1 MSLATKAFAGFD
13 IDDRHVRVVVTDAAV
28 ITDAAAAARTALD
41 TWLDIVSL
49 TRADSELQRLNR
61 SFGRTVR
68 VSPALA
74 DQLRHALDAATLT
87 SGAVDPLRTQSTD
100 THDAIEIE
108 GLDVRLPAWAT
119 LDLDAT
125 ALAVVV
131 ERIAATIA
139 RRFGCGALVSVSG
152 AHSTDTHIAVAGP
165 ESARGWQISVIDG
178 SAERLVPIASGTT
191 VVTSTATTTATVAAP
206 SPVVAAAWSR
216 AAAAGADALVDGA
229 ADHASATVFIA
240 A

>member
-13 IDDRHVRVVVTDAAV
+13 IDDRHVRIVVTDSSVVTEATA
-28 ITDAAAAARTALD
+28 TARTALD
-41 TWLDIVSL
+41 SWLDIVSL

-74 DQLRHALDAATLT
+74 EQVRHALTAAALT
-87 SGAVDPLRTQSTD
+87 AGAVDPLRTPGTD
-100 THDAIEIE
+100 TYCGIEID
-108 GLDVRLPAWAT
+108 GLSVRLPGWST
-119 LDLDAT
+119 VDLDAT

-139 RRFGCGALVSVSG
+139 RRYGCGAMVSVSG
-152 AHSTDTHIAVAGP
+152 ENSDGNVVAVAGP
-165 ESARGWQISVIDG
+165 EPVRGWQVSVIDG
-178 SAERLVPIASGTT
+178 SVERLVPIASGTT
-191 VVTSTATTTATVAAP
+191 VVTSTAATTATVVAS
-206 SPVVAAAWSR
+206 SPVVAAALSR
-216 AAAAGADALVDGA
+216 AAAAGTDALVDRA
-229 ADHASATVFIA
+229 ADNASAVVFVA

>member
-74 DQLRHALDAATLT
+74 DQVRHALAAADLT
-87 SGAVDPLRTQSTD
+87 AGAVDPLRSSRTD
-100 THDAIEIE
+100 THEAIEVD
-108 GLDVRLPAWAT
+108 GLGVRLPGWAT
-119 LDLDAT
+119 VDLDAT

-139 RRFGCGALVSVSG
+139 RRFACGALVSVSG
-152 AHSTDTHIAVAGP
+152 ANSTDTDIAVAGP
-165 ESARGWQISVIDG
+165 EPVRGWQISVIDG

-191 VVTSTATTTATVAAP
+191 MVTTTGTTTATVAAP
-206 SPVVAAAWSR
+206 SPVVAAALSR
-216 AAAAGADALVDGA
+216 AAAAGADALVDRA
-229 ADHASATVFIA
+229 ADHASAAVFIA